1 MSLQI
6 LRRSFWI
13 WDCPV
18 QELVSLPEKGERNLR
33 HRHRKDGP
41 EDRGRQWSVGATSPG
56 APRIASGHQ
65 KLGGRHAIDAL
76 CRESIF

>member
-1 MSLQI
+1 MSLRI

-18 QELVSLPEKGERNLR
+18 QELVSLPEKGEGNLR

-41 EDRGRQWSVGATSPG
+41 EAEADSGALEPQAQERQGSPAATRS
-56 APRIASGHQ
+56 
-65 KLGGRHAIDAL
+65 
-76 CRESIF
+76 